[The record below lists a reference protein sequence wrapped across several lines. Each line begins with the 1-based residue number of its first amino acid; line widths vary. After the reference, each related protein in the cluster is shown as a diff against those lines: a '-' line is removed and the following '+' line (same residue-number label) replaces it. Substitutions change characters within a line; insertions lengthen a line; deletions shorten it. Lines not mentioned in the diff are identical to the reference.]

1 MMEKSGNRRILV
13 VDDDPSFRELL
24 TAFLDDRGYEVES
37 SADGEEALELLRS
50 ETADLV
56 LLDLELPGISGLD
69 VLRAIKSEEID
80 TKVITISGHEA
91 APEYLGP
98 GGIKLGA
105 ELFLTKP
112 IDLEHLEMVVAAELS
127 SAVRPNTRI
136 LIADD
141 DLPTRELLKEFL
153 EEKGY
158 LVLTAADGEAALES
172 VRNDNP
178 QLMLLDLYMPKLS
191 GIEVL
196 ERIREE
202 GLDVGVITISGTQ
215 DEDAARATFA
225 LGATD
230 FITKPLDLEYLEL
243 SLLTKLFSLGT

>member
-1 MMEKSGNRRILV
+1 M
-13 VDDDPSFRELL
+13 F
-24 TAFLDDRGYEVES
+24 
-37 SADGEEALELLRS
+37 
-50 ETADLV
+50 
-56 LLDLELPGISGLD
+56 
-69 VLRAIKSEEID
+69 
-80 TKVITISGHEA
+80 TISIRYIFPCNKTSFNKGFHIHFA
-91 APEYLGP
+91 LV
-98 GGIKLGA
+98 K
-105 ELFLTKP
+105 
-112 IDLEHLEMVVAAELS
+112 
-127 SAVRPNTRI
+127 
-136 LIADD
+136 
-141 DLPTRELLKEFL
+141 
-153 EEKGY
+153 EKGY

-196 ERIREE
+196 ERIREV